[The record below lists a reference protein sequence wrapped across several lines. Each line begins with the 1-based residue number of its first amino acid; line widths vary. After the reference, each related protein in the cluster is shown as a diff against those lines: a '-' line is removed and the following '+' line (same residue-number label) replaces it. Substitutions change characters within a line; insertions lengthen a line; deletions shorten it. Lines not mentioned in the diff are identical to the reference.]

1 MRSRKILVVLV
12 IGLLSLAVGCSERAQ
27 TVKQEKKA
35 KTTMED
41 VKKETG
47 EMVETAKSYTLEQ
60 RQAYQKE
67 LADKFVKYEQDIEDL
82 KQKMIMVSGD
92 TEQKMQEQIKLDVLR
107 DKLADMESRAQELK
121 DASGDA
127 WDDLKKGLD
136 KAGKDLVQTQ
146 A

>member
-67 LADKFVKYEQDIEDL
+67 LADKFVKYEQDIEDHQYMPYL
-82 KQKMIMVSGD
+82 ILLTGLYMFIFLES
-92 TEQKMQEQIKLDVLR
+92 QIIPHIHSTHR
-107 DKLADMESRAQELK
+107 
-121 DASGDA
+121 
-127 WDDLKKGLD
+127 
-136 KAGKDLVQTQ
+136 TQ
-146 A
+146 CSSTSLHILFNF